1 MLASPADK
9 SQTGRKATRTRPDH
23 TRKNQSQQTQR
34 DRRQAGRRRTDK
46 RFVYGSTPDR
56 KIGGWCGLPDS
67 PRYNRRL
74 LYDTTRD
81 RSVASLTVYLGF
93 ELSEYRLEYG
103 VSSIGSNATA
113 GAGLLGYWTTGLLY
127 YWTTGWVLTL
137 GATTVP
143 LSDRNRKPHRKTAE
157 NVAYGSVLCMLAG
170 WLAGWLAIRINWP
183 HVGHVSSYSSLTT
196 PVKQT
201 NSLNVGSLKSGIL
214 SFSC

>member
-1 MLASPADK
+1 MTGVYTLLAIRWPYTDWPGHASLLLTPYNNIILQKVWPLARTLQYYSLFKIVTVLASPADK

-56 KIGGWCGLPDS
+56 KIGGWCGLPDN

-113 GAGLLGYWTTGLLY
+113 GAGLLGYCTIGLL
-127 YWTTGWVLTL
+127 
-137 GATTVP
+137 
-143 LSDRNRKPHRKTAE
+143 
-157 NVAYGSVLCMLAG
+157 
-170 WLAGWLAIRINWP
+170 
-183 HVGHVSSYSSLTT
+183 VGYSL
-196 PVKQT
+196 
-201 NSLNVGSLKSGIL
+201 
-214 SFSC
+214 